1 MMEQGSEKES
11 KAWKKFL
18 RRHWGATALF
28 VAGAGAAL
36 AGAVLVY
43 LWFVGEAQS
52 AGLVPAELSLWSMS
66 YLLTFLLNLA
76 FWELLVV
83 GVPVAVAAV
92 FAYTL
97 WYRRL
102 PAEEKEEYRRA
113 GLFKDRSRGS
123 DAGDGM
129 SFLFFLAFMVIIYL
143 DGYWEVPFSSWTFDY
158 LVYTCLTAVVSV
170 LVIVGIPL
178 AIGGIWWL
186 RREMGSE
193 A

>member
-1 MMEQGSEKES
+1 MMEQGSEREC

-28 VAGAGAAL
+28 LTGAAAAL

-52 AGLVPAELSLWSMS
+52 TGLVPADLSLWTMS
-66 YLLTFLLNLA
+66 YVLTFLLNLA

-83 GVPVAVAAV
+83 GMPVAVAGIL
-92 FAYTL
+92 FYTL

-102 PAEEKEEYRRA
+102 PAEEREEYRRA
-113 GLFKDRSRGS
+113 GLFGDRSPRS

-129 SFLFFLAFMVIIYL
+129 SFLFFLAFLAIVYL
-143 DGYWEVPFSSWTFDY
+143 DGYWEVPFSSWTLDY
-158 LVYTCLTAVVSV
+158 LVYTCLTAVVGV
-170 LVIVGIPL
+170 LAVVGIPL
-178 AIGGIWWL
+178 AIGGLWWL
-186 RREMGSE
+186 RREMRSG